1 MAKTAAFHR
10 KGPYSGLWVV
20 TENDRTW
27 TAVQKFDGTW
37 LIQNER
43 KQYLDREGPTG
54 VDIVSA
60 IEKAHA
66 LRKGPCNG

>member
-1 MAKTAAFHR
+1 MAKTASFHR
-10 KGPYSGLWVV
+10 KVPHSGLWVV

-43 KQYLDREGPTG
+43 KQHLDREGPNG
-54 VDIVSA
+54 GDVVAA
-60 IEKAHA
+60 IERAHA
-66 LRKGPCNG
+66 SRKGPRS